1 MDKRIV
7 INADDFGLCEGVN
20 KAVAQA
26 HTDGVLTSATIMVNM
41 SGAAEAFEIAREM
54 PSLAVG
60 VHLNLFEGRAVSR
73 DSRVD
78 CLLNND
84 GSFAYSPFQ
93 LSILSAVSYKIRN
106 AIRVELAAQIQS
118 VFDNGLTPTH
128 LDSHKH
134 IHSSPSI
141 FPIVCNLAGRFKI
154 PAVRWVFEPKQLS
167 QSPWPLPSQGGR
179 QRATIV
185 RTMAKINRIQ
195 NPRFIKTDALLG
207 VAHTGKINV
216 NFFKAVSLYHSAQ
229 TTEVMTHPGFPDGID
244 ADQTRLVNQR
254 ELELEALC
262 SERTKQYLKDAAI
275 ELVHYGKL

>member
-1 MDKRIV
+1 MDRRII

-26 HTDGVLTSATIMVNM
+26 HTEGVLTSATIMVNM
-41 SGAAEAFEIAREM
+41 PGTAEAFEIGREM

-60 VHLNLFEGRAVSR
+60 VHLNLFEGRAVSK
-73 DSRVD
+73 DGRVD
-78 CLLNND
+78 CLLDND
-84 GSFAYSPFQ
+84 GYFAYSPSQ
-93 LSILSAVSYKIRN
+93 LSILSVVSYKIRS
-106 AIRVELAAQIQS
+106 AVRAELAAQIQC

-141 FPIVCNLAGRFKI
+141 FPIVCNLACRFEI
-154 PAVRWVFEPKQLS
+154 PAVRWVFEPKELS

-179 QRATIV
+179 QRAAIV
-185 RTMAKINRIQ
+185 RTMAKINRVQ
-195 NPRFIKTDALLG
+195 NSQFIKTDAFFG
-207 VAHTGKINV
+207 VAHTGRIDI
-216 NFFKAVSLYHSAQ
+216 NFFKAVSLYHSNRIA
-229 TTEVMTHPGFPDGID
+229 EVMTHPGFSDGLE
-244 ADQTRLVNQR
+244 ADQTRLVSQR
-254 ELELEALC
+254 RLELEALC